1 MRVVFLQDVPSVA
14 KAGEIKEVAD
24 GYARNF
30 LIPRKLAQLAR
41 PEVLSQLGKRE
52 ITEAKED
59 AELAAL
65 AQQIEGKEV
74 SIKAKAGAK
83 DKLYGSI
90 TSADIASELRKSTGL
105 DIDKRKIELE
115 EPIRHLGSYE
125 VAIRLDK
132 DNVPKIRVSV
142 IGEESEEEAPKT
154 EKKPPKKA
162 PKKKAVKK
170 EAAEKAP
177 KKVAK
182 KKAAAPT
189 AEKKPPPKKKV
200 TKPKPKKEEAPK
212 GKKVTPKKT
221 KKTPK
226 KEKG

>member
-30 LIPRKLAQLAR
+30 LIPRKLALLAR
-41 PEVLSQLGKRE
+41 PQVLSQLGTRE

-59 AELAAL
+59 TELMAL

-74 SIKAKAGAK
+74 NIKAKAGAK

-90 TSADIASELRKSTGL
+90 TSADIASELSKSTKL

-125 VAIRLDK
+125 VAIRLTK
-132 DNVPKIRVSV
+132 DIVPKIRVSV
-142 IGEESEEEAPKT
+142 TEAEKPKAEEKPPKKKAVKKEAAPKAERK

-162 PKKKAVKK
+162 PKKKV
-170 EAAEKAP
+170 EKVP
-177 KKVAK
+177 KA
-182 KKAAAPT
+182 
-189 AEKKPPPKKKV
+189 
-200 TKPKPKKEEAPK
+200 
-212 GKKVTPKKT
+212 KKVTPKK
-221 KKTPK
+221 KTPK
-226 KEKG
+226 EKS

>member
-30 LIPRKLAQLAR
+30 LIPRKLAQLAT
-41 PEVLSQLGKRE
+41 PEVLSQLGTRE
-52 ITEAKED
+52 ITEAEED
-59 AELAAL
+59 TELVAL

-90 TSADIASELRKSTGL
+90 TSTDIAAELRKSTGL

-142 IGEESEEEAPKT
+142 IEEEEAEEKAPKK
-154 EKKPPKKA
+154 EKKPPK
-162 PKKKAVKK
+162 
-170 EAAEKAP
+170 

-182 KKAAAPT
+182 KKAAAPK

-200 TKPKPKKEEAPK
+200 TKPKPKKEEKTPK
-212 GKKVTPKKT
+212 KKRVTPKKP

>member
-30 LIPRKLAQLAR
+30 LIPRKLALLAR
-41 PEVLSQLGKRE
+41 PQVLSQLGTRE

-59 AELAAL
+59 TELMAL

-74 SIKAKAGAK
+74 NIKAKAGAK

-90 TSADIASELRKSTGL
+90 TSADIASELSKSTKL

-125 VAIRLDK
+125 VAIRLTK
-132 DNVPKIRVSV
+132 DIVPKIRVSV
-142 IGEESEEEAPKT
+142 AEAEKPKAEEKPPKKKAVKKEAAPKAERK

-162 PKKKAVKK
+162 PKKKV
-170 EAAEKAP
+170 EKAP
-177 KKVAK
+177 KA
-182 KKAAAPT
+182 
-189 AEKKPPPKKKV
+189 
-200 TKPKPKKEEAPK
+200 
-212 GKKVTPKKT
+212 KKVTPKK
-221 KKTPK
+221 KTPK
-226 KEKG
+226 GKS